1 MKVFPAVNLGTGYI
15 KAIKAPLTHIKLLAV
30 GGVNDGN
37 MKDYLDAGVCGF
49 GIGSNIVDKK
59 LLSNNDFD
67 GITELAKRYVSVI
80 RGC

>member
-1 MKVFPAVNLGTGYI
+1 
-15 KAIKAPLTHIKLLAV
+15 
-30 GGVNDGN
+30 

-59 LLSNNDFD
+59 LLNNNDFE
-67 GITELAKRYVSVI
+67 GITELAKRYVSAI

>member
-1 MKVFPAVNLGTGYI
+1 MNMIAKTAEQYLLNLQ
-15 KAIKAPLTHIKLLAV
+15 KNIKLLAV

-59 LLSNNDFD
+59 LLNNNDFE
-67 GITELAKRYVSVI
+67 GITELAKRYVSAI